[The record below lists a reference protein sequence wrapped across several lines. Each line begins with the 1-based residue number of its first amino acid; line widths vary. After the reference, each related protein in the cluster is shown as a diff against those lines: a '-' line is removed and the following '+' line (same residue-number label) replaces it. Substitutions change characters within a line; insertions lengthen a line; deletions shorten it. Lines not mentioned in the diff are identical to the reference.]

1 MGRSIKYFFPP
12 AGSIT
17 REWREC
23 VSYKEQKE
31 KRMTNNRKEKTANEK
46 ERERLLYFSP
56 VFFSFFLFFFVYV
69 LDLRVL
75 VV

>member
-31 KRMTNNRKEKTANEK
+31 KADDEQ
-46 ERERLLYFSP
+46 
-56 VFFSFFLFFFVYV
+56 
-69 LDLRVL
+69 
-75 VV
+75 